1 MSLNQIDGIRD
12 TRIAFM
18 EGRAE
23 SAAKIEGLVI
33 ERDLARCEVER
44 YRRRHK
50 SATKAFAGALVVLVP
65 AVVGLAVTLMVGRG
79 CQ

>member
-1 MSLNQIDGIRD
+1 MSPNHIEGIRD

-33 ERDLARCEVER
+33 ERDLARCEARR
-44 YRRRHK
+44 YRRRHA
-50 SATKAFAGALVVLVP
+50 SATKALTWALVVLALV
-65 AVVGLAVTLMVGRG
+65 VVGVAVMLMSGGG
-79 CQ
+79 C